1 MPSFSGI
8 NVAGAIKLA
17 HKLGPEHKIVTVLCD
32 GGLGYQSTLSNPKFL
47 QKHNLPT
54 PDWL

>member
-8 NVAGAIKLA
+8 NVAGAIKLS
-17 HKLGPEHKIVTVLCD
+17 HELGPGHKIVTLLCD
-32 GGLGYQSTLSNPKFL
+32 GGQRYHSTFPNPKFL

-54 PDWL
+54 PDRL